1 MIAEQLKERK
11 EWRANITAT
20 RNDQIKLNIPEP
32 VVVKNE
38 APVKGLKL
46 IADQKL
52 ILIGLENGIIKV
64 VD

>member
-38 APVKGLKL
+38 SPVKGLKL
-46 IADQKL
+46 LAD
-52 ILIGLENGIIKV
+52 
-64 VD
+64 